1 MQGALRKKQL
11 TVSSVEHFQ
20 KNHENKTCN
29 IQFGDHKHI
38 FQIQTYPSNNMAIIS
53 PICLDNRQQN
63 EPPRRN
69 PFRNQIDYI
78 LVRSNT
84 LQKPLTQKPL
94 FYLQQIR
101 IISLSLQKS
110 WSNGNIN
117 QKLKAA
123 TNVST
128 YIIRKAS
135 ETNTRVR
142 SNHI

>member
-11 TVSSVEHFQ
+11 TVSSVEHF
-20 KNHENKTCN
+20 KGNPENKIYN

-38 FQIQTYPSNNMAIIS
+38 FQIQTYPSNNMAITS

-63 EPPRRN
+63 EPRRRN

-78 LVRSNT
+78 LVRNNT
-84 LQKPLTQKPL
+84 LQKSLNQKPL

-110 WSNGNIN
+110 
-117 QKLKAA
+117 
-123 TNVST
+123 
-128 YIIRKAS
+128 
-135 ETNTRVR
+135 
-142 SNHI
+142 